1 MSDTK
6 EKAAGKDASADAK
19 KIRKGPRLL
28 GRIVLLAAAA
38 AALCYGAYYWMES
51 VAYVGTDD
59 AAIDGRQVKL
69 SSKTLGRIAEIR
81 ASEGE
86 KVKAGAVLVILEDRD
101 LKAQEAQAAAS
112 LAYARQNLNVAK
124 IGLDRS
130 QEDFDRASKLYSAA
144 ATTKENYDHAQKALD
159 ASQAQYS
166 LAQAS
171 VDTSSAQLGVIE
183 AQMLNSRIPAPIDG
197 TIDRV
202 SLFPGDLAQPGQAIL
217 SINNLASLWVTANL
231 EETKIGRIAAGT
243 KVKLSIDAY
252 PGRAF
257 EGHVEM
263 IRSGIVPSAFQIG
276 EFTKTTQ
283 RIPVKIAIDSPL
295 EGVTLVPGMSVV
307 VKFRT
312 SAALPAFAEKLG
324 L

>member
-1 MSDTK
+1 MSEK
-6 EKAAGKDASADAK
+6 SEKAAGKDGPADK
-19 KIRKGPRLL
+19 KIRRGPRIL
-28 GRIVLLAAAA
+28 GTAILLAAAA
-38 AALCYGAYYWMES
+38 AALCYGAYYWMDS

-69 SSKTLGRIAEIR
+69 SSKTLGRIAEIE

-86 KVKAGAVLVILEDRD
+86 KVKAGKVLVVLEDKD
-101 LKAQEAQAAAS
+101 LRAQEAQAAAS
-112 LAYARQNLNVAK
+112 LAYARQNLAVAE

-159 ASQAQYS
+159 AAQAQYA

-171 VDTSSAQLGVIE
+171 VDTSAAQLGVVE
-183 AQMLNSRIPAPIDG
+183 AQLLNVRIGAPIDG
-197 TIDRV
+197 TVEKV

-217 SINNLASLWVTANL
+217 SINNLDSVWVTANL
-231 EETKIGRIAAGT
+231 EETKIGRIGVGT
-243 KVKLSIDAY
+243 KVKMTVDAY
-252 PGRAF
+252 PGRAL

-263 IRSGIVPSAFQIG
+263 IRPGIVPSAFQIG

-283 RIPVKIAIDSPL
+283 RIPVKIAIDSRL
-295 EGVTLVPGMSVV
+295 EGVALLPGMSVV
-307 VKFRT
+307 AKFRT
-312 SAALPAFAEKLG
+312 GAALPAFAEKLG